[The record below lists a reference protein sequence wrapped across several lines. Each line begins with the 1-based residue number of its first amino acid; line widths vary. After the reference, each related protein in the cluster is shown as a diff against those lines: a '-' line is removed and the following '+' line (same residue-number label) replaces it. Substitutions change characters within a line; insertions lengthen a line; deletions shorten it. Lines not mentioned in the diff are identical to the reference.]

1 MNDKFAKPDGY
12 YTVSPACTLR
22 AACQNRGHDDGGKRC
37 PICPLKD
44 LCESEERWL
53 VELASRSRCI

>member
-1 MNDKFAKPDGY
+1 MNDNFAKPDSY
-12 YTVSPACTLR
+12 YPVAPACTLR
-22 AACQNRGHDDGGKRC
+22 EACQNTGHDDGGKHC
-37 PICPLKD
+37 PVCPLKD